1 MPRLVMKRHS
11 PVLDMTPMV
20 DLFFLL
26 VTFFMMTTQFSPTE
40 FVVVTTPHA
49 SNNAVVVIGA
59 DGTVFFRTDQA
70 KHVKALGQKLNA
82 KYNLGLTEAEIE
94 KFSQQKGFGM
104 PLAGMKQFLN
114 LTDEQQKNIAM
125 PGIPI
130 EDGSNELTD
139 WLIYTRIV
147 NPDVRMV
154 IKADKATNYPVIK
167 KVMDTLQSCNINR
180 FNLITDVEAKPTT

>member
-1 MPRLVMKRHS
+1 
-11 PVLDMTPMV
+11 
-20 DLFFLL
+20 
-26 VTFFMMTTQFSPTE
+26 
-40 FVVVTTPHA
+40 
-49 SNNAVVVIGA
+49 
-59 DGTVFFRTDQA
+59 
-70 KHVKALGQKLNA
+70 
-82 KYNLGLTEAEIE
+82 
-94 KFSQQKGFGM
+94 
-104 PLAGMKQFLN
+104 
-114 LTDEQQKNIAM
+114 M